1 MSPQTI
7 EMHFAQIMQVAESL
21 TDLSKSL
28 RALGE
33 QELLQAV
40 RENRACWMGRCADI
54 LGEKEGRTGNS
65 LCAEA
70 DRISK
75 IAKEMED
82 RARKM
87 YQSEMT
93 NIRLAATRIYS

>member
-7 EMHFAQIMQVAESL
+7 EMHFAQIMQAAESL

-87 YQSEMT
+87 YQSEMM

>member
-33 QELLQAV
+33 HELLQAV

-87 YQSEMT
+87 SQSEMM
-93 NIRLAATRIYS
+93 NIRLAATRIHR